1 MFTTRHRFHYRA
13 CQAAL
18 SLCLWPAVGEAQTAV
33 TGFTVSTA
41 GTNGN
46 PVLTTP
52 TVAITGPGTFTTGP
66 LVGPNGNTSRTSATV
81 DFANPLPSVSLFA
94 TGGDPAGFTGTVGF
108 ATARLAYHFTVHGP
122 IVPGLLV
129 PILFSGATFAS
140 VVQTGDPSQF
150 FSTAGTSV
158 EIDALHIGNSFRN
171 AGTTGTLPTVSPAGQ
186 LNPNGEILGWGS
198 RAAAPVGYV
207 DYTSSY
213 LFEADLT
220 PGDVGSIAITGT
232 VQGGV
237 TGLLRPTG
245 VPTFGTATAFVDPLI
260 SIDPT
265 FLALHPEYSI
275 VVDAGIGNGGVAAV
289 PEPSSLALMMAGA
302 FALVAYRR
310 QWRKRPDQSARRL

>member
-1 MFTTRHRFHYRA
+1 MFTIRNRLLRCA
-13 CQAAL
+13 WQATF
-18 SLCLWPAVGEAQTAV
+18 SLCLWPTLAAAQTAV

-46 PVLTTP
+46 PSLTTP

-66 LVGPNGNTSRTSATV
+66 LVGPNGNTSRTSVTV
-81 DFANPLPSVSLFA
+81 DLANPLPSVSLFA
-94 TGGDPAGFTGTVGF
+94 TGGDPAGFTGTSGF
-108 ATARLAYHFTVHGP
+108 ATAQLSYHFTVHGP
-122 IVPGLLV
+122 IIPGLLV

-140 VVQTGDPSQF
+140 IVQTGDPSQF

-158 EIDALHIGNSFRN
+158 QIQAPHIGNSFHN
-171 AGTTGTLPTVSPAGQ
+171 AGTTGTLPTVSPDGQ
-186 LNPNGEILGWGS
+186 LNPNGETLGWGS
-198 RAAAPVGYV
+198 RAAAPVSYV

-260 SIDPT
+260 SIDPA
-265 FLALHPEYSI
+265 FLALHPEYVI
-275 VVDAGIGNGGVAAV
+275 LVDAGIGNSAVAPI
-289 PEPSSLALMMAGA
+289 PEPSSLALMMGGA
-302 FALVAYRR
+302 LGLVAYRR
-310 QWRKRPDQSARRL
+310 QSRIRRR